1 MTQVKDVTAEDNTP
15 YDVLIVG
22 AGPSG
27 AIAAHTLATAGLRVI
42 CLEQGDWTSPT
53 DYAANFD
60 MWELVARE
68 HWQPDPN
75 HRRNLADYPV
85 DVGETDLSPAMYSA
99 VGGST
104 VHFSGFWMRLTP
116 SDFRVKTLDGVAD
129 DWPITYEELA
139 PFYDDVDNFL
149 GVAGYEGDPAYPEG
163 LSPPQP
169 PHPLGKLG
177 MRAAEGL
184 NKLGWHWW
192 PGMNA
197 IPTQKHGSLE
207 ACARWGTCNQGCP
220 QGAKASADRAYWPP
234 ALAAGAKLVTGARVY
249 EISTN
254 GEGMATGAKWV
265 GQGGQHF
272 TPAKH
277 VMLCANGIGTAR
289 LLLLS
294 KSERYPQGLANS
306 SGLVGKNLMLHP
318 NCGVLGYYEDDLQS
332 WRGPVG
338 ITIGSMQFY
347 ETDKSRGFVRGAKI
361 HAYPTPGLI
370 FNGIDPLRTMPF
382 DTLWGPNIHA
392 VMRRA
397 RSAIAWAANIED
409 LPEETNRVTLS
420 DKLRDS
426 DGIRAP
432 KVHYRYSANTQ
443 MIRAYILERLQEVHR
458 ASGVHTMLPVPVM
471 EGEPGHLLGT
481 ARMGA
486 DPRRSVVD
494 PMGITHDI
502 RNLSI
507 ADGSIF
513 VTSGAAN
520 PTSTI
525 CALALRIARN
535 LAVMI
540 NKERRPA

>member
-1 MTQVKDVTAEDNTP
+1 
-15 YDVLIVG
+15 
-22 AGPSG
+22 
-27 AIAAHTLATAGLRVI
+27 
-42 CLEQGDWTSPT
+42 
-53 DYAANFD
+53 
-60 MWELVARE
+60 
-68 HWQPDPN
+68 
-75 HRRNLADYPV
+75 
-85 DVGETDLSPAMYSA
+85 
-99 VGGST
+99 
-104 VHFSGFWMRLTP
+104 
-116 SDFRVKTLDGVAD
+116 
-129 DWPITYEELA
+129 
-139 PFYDDVDNFL
+139 
-149 GVAGYEGDPAYPEG
+149 
-163 LSPPQP
+163 
-169 PHPLGKLG
+169 
-177 MRAAEGL
+177 
-184 NKLGWHWW
+184 
-192 PGMNA
+192 
-197 IPTQKHGSLE
+197 
-207 ACARWGTCNQGCP
+207 
-220 QGAKASADRAYWPP
+220 
-234 ALAAGAKLVTGARVY
+234 
-249 EISTN
+249 
-254 GEGMATGAKWV
+254 
-265 GQGGQHF
+265 
-272 TPAKH
+272 
-277 VMLCANGIGTAR
+277 
-289 LLLLS
+289 
-294 KSERYPQGLANS
+294 
-306 SGLVGKNLMLHP
+306 
-318 NCGVLGYYEDDLQS
+318 
-332 WRGPVG
+332 
-338 ITIGSMQFY
+338 MQFY

-540 NKERRPA
+540 NNERRPA